1 MHIKTALS
9 GCTTVLKG
17 HILKRP
23 KLLNVTLTTNTR
35 CNFKCN
41 YCKIWKREGN
51 ELTTS
56 QIEDLID
63 QLSFMGT
70 QRLGLTGGEPLLR
83 EDIGHLIDYAKSRGI
98 FVSLNTNGS
107 LVEERIKELGNL
119 DLIIL
124 SLDGEEDVHNLHKRD
139 DAYGQVMRAI
149 KAAKGAELKVM
160 TTTTLTRHNLNSVNF
175 ILHKAQE
182 MGFRAAFQLLHHP
195 QSAAGDTT
203 SLLPSSEGYRK
214 TIKELISLK
223 GKYPKVIINSKRYF
237 EILFKWLDYRQVV
250 LETSPFKVRCWAGRF
265 YCHIDVNGDVYP
277 CHQLLKSLKVV
288 PNIQSL
294 PLREALMNLPPTPCI
309 LCSAGDYLE
318 YNLLF
323 SLNLSALRNLLYVL

>member
-1 MHIKTALS
+1 MHVKTALS
-9 GCTTVLKG
+9 GCATVLRG
-17 HILKRP
+17 YFLKRP

-41 YCKIWKREGN
+41 YCKIWKREEN

-63 QLSFMGT
+63 QLSFVGT
-70 QRLGLTGGEPLLR
+70 QRIGLTGGEPLVR
-83 EDIGHLIDYAKSRGI
+83 EDIGHLINYAKSRGI
-98 FVSLNTNGS
+98 FVTLNTNGS

-119 DLIIL
+119 DLITL

-139 DAYGQVMRAI
+139 DAYGQVMHAI
-149 KAAKGAELKVM
+149 KAAKKINLPVM
-160 TTTTLTRHNLNSVNF
+160 TTTTLTRSNLNSVGF

-203 SLLPSSEGYRK
+203 SLLPTSEGYRK
-214 TIKELISLK
+214 TIKELISFK
-223 GKYPKVIINSKRYF
+223 KKYPKIIVNSRRYF
-237 EILFKWLDYRQVV
+237 EILLNWPDYKQVV
-250 LETSPFKVRCWAGRF
+250 LEKSPFKVRCWAGRF

-277 CHQLLKSLKVV
+277 CHQLLKSLKV
-288 PNIQSL
+288 PNIL
-294 PLREALMNLPPTPCI
+294 TTPLSNALKNIPSTSCTTCM
-309 LCSAGDYLE
+309 AGDYLE

-323 SLNLSALRNLLYVL
+323 SLNLSTLRNLLYTF